1 MPLDTHLLAEV
12 GALSEASPTL
22 VPELLVA
29 DINASLSF
37 WCHLCGFE
45 VLYDRREEGFAYIA
59 RGSAHVMLEQTGV
72 GRNWVTAQLA
82 PPLGR
87 GINFQISVPDLAPIL
102 TALTEAAWPLFMEP
116 EERWYQVHSGRT
128 GVVQF
133 LVQDPDGY
141 LIRMQ
146 SPADP

>member
-1 MPLDTHLLAEV
+1 LP
-12 GALSEASPTL
+12 EAQSPTL

-29 DINASLSF
+29 DIEASLSF
-37 WCHLCGFE
+37 WCNLCGFE
-45 VLYDRREEGFAYIA
+45 VVYDRPEEGFAYIA
-59 RGSAHVMLEQTGV
+59 RGSAHVMLEQVGF
-72 GRNWVTAQLA
+72 GRNWVTAPLD

-102 TALTEAAWPLFMEP
+102 HALNEAGWPLFMEP
-116 EERWYQVHSGRT
+116 EERWYQVSSGRA
-128 GVVQF
+128 GVVQV

-146 SPADP
+146 ARSEP